1 MIYLRSV
8 DSYYDQQTN
17 MVYTCISE
25 TCRDT
30 NEGITLKDMKEHK
43 PNRRQ
48 RRAMDRI
55 GNKMADKII
64 KKNLIKKVKKDV

>member
-30 NEGITLKDMKEHK
+30 NEGITLKDMKE
-43 PNRRQ
+43 Q
-48 RRAMDRI
+48 WWESLASSDLSRI
-55 GNKMADKII
+55 HSNGG
-64 KKNLIKKVKKDV
+64 LY